1 MIDND
6 KAVHRT
12 AKRGAAIA
20 AAVALAGMAVT
31 AGSAIAQAEAPKY
44 GGTVEI
50 GSVYPTISALSWDLA
65 DWNWKQNYDTG
76 QVYEHLFAA
85 DLSKAKRNGGKYAF
99 QADAWLPED
108 AIRGELAESW
118 KWTDPLTLEVKLRK
132 GVKFPAKPGVME
144 ERELVAEDVV
154 FSYSRQEASA
164 KKIPTYFDHLSKVE
178 ARDKHTVLF
187 RFKEFNA
194 EWDYRFGW
202 GYYSGIMPKEV
213 ATAGAANWKNV
224 NGTGPFTLTQFVQGN
239 ASTYTKNPQYWD
251 SERIGNKDYKLPFVD
266 KVVLRTIKDEATR
279 NTMLRTGKLDIMEGL
294 RWTAVDELKRSAP
307 QLQWSR
313 WLSYTGQYLAL
324 RVDTKPFN
332 DIRVRRALNMAINKQ
347 EIVKQYYG
355 GNAELFA
362 YPQHPDYVG
371 YYEPLSAMP
380 DNVKGAVHLQPG
392 QGTQAAGRGRLS
404 EGLHLQGAGVRLQP
418 GPYGAAAAD
427 RRLSRTD
434 RRAHPDPADGVR
446 RLPVGDDDQDQC
458 ARLHDEQWPY
468 QPDHDDPQELRQ
480 RPGVERLAVERSEVR
495 QARRGSLRAARR
507 GQAAGGGARADARD
521 RRAGA
526 VYLAA
531 DAVRLYGL
539 VAMGQELRR
548 RAACRR
554 GAART
559 DLRAAVDR
567 SGDEEEDGLL
577 SPTALPRPPTS
588 ADARRHLS
596 PMPRCRRQTR
606 PTRSK
611 R

>member
-6 KAVHRT
+6 KAVRR
-12 AKRGAAIA
+12 AARRGAAIA
-20 AAVALAGMAVT
+20 AGVALAVGT
-31 AGSAIAQAEAPKY
+31 GSAIAQAEAPKY

-76 QVYEHLFAA
+76 QVYEQLFVA

-154 FSYSRQEASA
+154 FSYGRQEASA

-251 SERIGNKDYKLPFVD
+251 SERIGSKDYKLPFVD

-279 NTMLRTGKLDIMEGL
+279 NTMLRTGKIDIMEGL

-313 WLSYTGQYLAL
+313 WLSYTGQYLAM

-362 YPQHPDYVG
+362 YPQHPDYGG

-380 DNVKGAVHLQPG
+380 DNIKELFTYNPDKARKLLAEAGYPKGFTFKVQVCACSPDHMELLPLI
-392 QGTQAAGRGRLS
+392 AAYL
-404 EGLHLQGAGVRLQP
+404 EQVGVRLQIQP
-418 GPYGAAAAD
+418 MEYGAF
-427 RRLSRTD
+427 LSAMTTKTNAPGYLMNNGHTNPTTTIRKSFVTGQVWN
-434 RRAHPDPADGVR
+434 ASQWSDPKFDKKVEEAF
-446 RLPVGDDDQDQC
+446 
-458 ARLHDEQWPY
+458 
-468 QPDHDDPQELRQ
+468 ELRDV
-480 RPGVERLAVERSEVR
+480 GKR
-495 QARRGSLRAARR
+495 QEALRALTREIVA
-507 GQAAGGGARADARD
+507 QAPYIWLPTQYVYTAWWPWVKNYGGEL
-521 RRAGA
+521 RAGA
-526 VYLAA
+526 VRPGPIYA
-531 DAVRLYGL
+531 RLWIDQEMKKK
-539 VAMGQELRR
+539 MGF
-548 RAACRR
+548 
-554 GAART
+554 
-559 DLRAAVDR
+559 
-567 SGDEEEDGLL
+567 
-577 SPTALPRPPTS
+577 
-588 ADARRHLS
+588 
-596 PMPRCRRQTR
+596 
-606 PTRSK
+606 
-611 R
+611 

>member
-6 KAVHRT
+6 KAVRHA
-12 AKRGAAIA
+12 AKRGAALA
-20 AAVALAGMAVT
+20 AGVALAVA
-31 AGSAIAQAEAPKY
+31 AGSALAQAEAPKY

-76 QVYEHLFAA
+76 QVYEQLFVA

-154 FSYSRQEASA
+154 FSYGRQEGSA

-251 SERIGNKDYKLPFVD
+251 SERIGSKDYKLPFVD

-279 NTMLRTGKLDIMEGL
+279 NTMLRTGKIDIMEGL

-313 WLSYTGQYLAL
+313 WLSYTGQYLAM

-362 YPQHPDYVG
+362 YPQHPDYGG
-371 YYEPLSAMP
+371 YFEPLSAMP
-380 DNVKGAVHLQPG
+380 DNVKELFTYNPDKARKLLAEAGYPKGFTFKVQVCACSPDHMELLPLIGAYLEQV
-392 QGTQAAGRGRLS
+392 
-404 EGLHLQGAGVRLQP
+404 GVRIQIQP
-418 GPYGAAAAD
+418 MEYGAF
-427 RRLSRTD
+427 LSAMTTKTNAPGYLMNNGHTNPTTTIRKSFVSGQVWN
-434 RRAHPDPADGVR
+434 ASQWSDPKFDKKVEEAF
-446 RLPVGDDDQDQC
+446 
-458 ARLHDEQWPY
+458 
-468 QPDHDDPQELRQ
+468 ELRDV
-480 RPGVERLAVERSEVR
+480 GKR
-495 QARRGSLRAARR
+495 QEALRALTREIVA
-507 GQAAGGGARADARD
+507 QAPYIWLPTQYVYTAWWPWVKNYGGEL
-521 RRAGA
+521 RAGA
-526 VYLAA
+526 VRPGPIYA
-531 DAVRLYGL
+531 RLWIDQEMKKK
-539 VAMGQELRR
+539 MGF
-548 RAACRR
+548 
-554 GAART
+554 
-559 DLRAAVDR
+559 
-567 SGDEEEDGLL
+567 
-577 SPTALPRPPTS
+577 
-588 ADARRHLS
+588 
-596 PMPRCRRQTR
+596 
-606 PTRSK
+606 
-611 R
+611 

>member
-12 AKRGAAIA
+12 AKRAAAIA

-178 ARDKHTVLF
+178 ARDKHTVVF

-380 DNVKGAVHLQPG
+380 DNVKELFTYNPDKARKLLAEAGYPKGFTFKVQVCACSPDHMELLPLI
-392 QGTQAAGRGRLS
+392 AAYL
-404 EGLHLQGAGVRLQP
+404 EQVGVRIQIQP
-418 GPYGAAAAD
+418 MEYGAF
-427 RRLSRTD
+427 LSAMTTKTNAPGYMMNNGHTNPTTTIRKSFVSGQVWN
-434 RRAHPDPADGVR
+434 AS
-446 RLPVGDDDQDQC
+446 
-458 ARLHDEQWPY
+458 QWN
-468 QPDHDDPQELRQ
+468 DSKFDKRVEEAFELRDVGKRQ
-480 RPGVERLAVERSEVR
+480 EAVRALTREIVA
-495 QARRGSLRAARR
+495 QAPYIWLPTQYVYTAWWPWVKNY
-507 GQAAGGGARADARD
+507 GGEL
-521 RRAGA
+521 RAGA
-526 VYLAA
+526 VRPGPIYA
-531 DAVRLYGL
+531 RLWIDQEMKKK
-539 VAMGQELRR
+539 MGF
-548 RAACRR
+548 
-554 GAART
+554 
-559 DLRAAVDR
+559 
-567 SGDEEEDGLL
+567 
-577 SPTALPRPPTS
+577 
-588 ADARRHLS
+588 
-596 PMPRCRRQTR
+596 
-606 PTRSK
+606 
-611 R
+611 

>member
-12 AKRGAAIA
+12 AKRAAAIA

-76 QVYEHLFAA
+76 QIYEHLFAA

-178 ARDKHTVLF
+178 ARDKHTVVF

-380 DNVKGAVHLQPG
+380 DNVKELFTYNPDKARKLLAEAGYPKGFTFKVQVCACSPDHMELLPLI
-392 QGTQAAGRGRLS
+392 AAYL
-404 EGLHLQGAGVRLQP
+404 EQVGVRIQIQP
-418 GPYGAAAAD
+418 MEYGAF
-427 RRLSRTD
+427 LSAMTTKTNAPGYMMNNGHTNPTTTIRKSFVSGQVWN
-434 RRAHPDPADGVR
+434 ASQWNDPKFDKRVEEAF
-446 RLPVGDDDQDQC
+446 
-458 ARLHDEQWPY
+458 
-468 QPDHDDPQELRQ
+468 ELRDVGKRQ
-480 RPGVERLAVERSEVR
+480 EAVRALTREIVA
-495 QARRGSLRAARR
+495 QAPYIWLPTQYVYTAWWPWVKNY
-507 GQAAGGGARADARD
+507 GGEL
-521 RRAGA
+521 RAGA
-526 VYLAA
+526 VRPGPIYA
-531 DAVRLYGL
+531 RLWIDQEMKKK
-539 VAMGQELRR
+539 MGF
-548 RAACRR
+548 
-554 GAART
+554 
-559 DLRAAVDR
+559 
-567 SGDEEEDGLL
+567 
-577 SPTALPRPPTS
+577 
-588 ADARRHLS
+588 
-596 PMPRCRRQTR
+596 
-606 PTRSK
+606 
-611 R
+611 

>member
-1 MIDND
+1 MMDDD
-6 KAVHRT
+6 KAVRH
-12 AKRGAAIA
+12 AVKRGAAIA
-20 AAVALAGMAVT
+20 GAVALAVA
-31 AGSAIAQAEAPKY
+31 AGGAIAQAEAPKY
-44 GGTVEI
+44 GGTVEV

-279 NTMLRTGKLDIMEGL
+279 NTMLRTGKIDIMEGL

-332 DIRVRRALNMAINKQ
+332 DIRVRRALNMAVNKQ

-362 YPQHPDYVG
+362 YPQHPDYGG

-380 DNVKGAVHLQPG
+380 DNIKELFTYNPDKARKLLAEAGYPKGFTFKVQVCACSPDHMELLPLI
-392 QGTQAAGRGRLS
+392 AAYL
-404 EGLHLQGAGVRLQP
+404 EQVGVRIQIQP
-418 GPYGAAAAD
+418 MEYGAF
-427 RRLSRTD
+427 LSAMTTKTNAPGYMMNNGHTNPTTTIRKSFVSGQVWN
-434 RRAHPDPADGVR
+434 ASQWSDPKFDKRVEEAF
-446 RLPVGDDDQDQC
+446 
-458 ARLHDEQWPY
+458 
-468 QPDHDDPQELRQ
+468 ELRDV
-480 RPGVERLAVERSEVR
+480 GKR
-495 QARRGSLRAARR
+495 QEALRALTREIVA
-507 GQAAGGGARADARD
+507 QAPYIWLPTQYVYTAWWPWVKNYGGEL
-521 RRAGA
+521 RAGA
-526 VYLAA
+526 VRPGPIYA
-531 DAVRLYGL
+531 RLWIDQEMKKK
-539 VAMGQELRR
+539 MGF
-548 RAACRR
+548 
-554 GAART
+554 
-559 DLRAAVDR
+559 
-567 SGDEEEDGLL
+567 
-577 SPTALPRPPTS
+577 
-588 ADARRHLS
+588 
-596 PMPRCRRQTR
+596 
-606 PTRSK
+606 
-611 R
+611 

>member
-6 KAVHRT
+6 KAVRRP

-20 AAVALAGMAVT
+20 AAVALALA
-31 AGSAIAQAEAPKY
+31 AGSALAQAEAPKY

-76 QVYEHLFAA
+76 QVYEQLFVA
-85 DLSKAKRNGGKYAF
+85 DLSKARRNGGKYAF

-154 FSYSRQEASA
+154 FSYSRQEDSA

-279 NTMLRTGKLDIMEGL
+279 NTMLRTGKIDIMEGL

-332 DIRVRRALNMAINKQ
+332 DIRVRRALNMAVNKQ

-362 YPQHPDYVG
+362 YPQHPDYGG

-380 DNVKGAVHLQPG
+380 DNVKELFTYNPDKARKLLAEAGYPKGFTFKVQVCACSPDHMELLPLI
-392 QGTQAAGRGRLS
+392 AAYL
-404 EGLHLQGAGVRLQP
+404 EQVGVRIQIQP
-418 GPYGAAAAD
+418 MEYGAF
-427 RRLSRTD
+427 LSAMTTKTNAPGYMMNNGHTNPTTTIRKSFVSGQVWN
-434 RRAHPDPADGVR
+434 ASQWNDPKFDKRVEEAF
-446 RLPVGDDDQDQC
+446 
-458 ARLHDEQWPY
+458 
-468 QPDHDDPQELRQ
+468 ELRDV
-480 RPGVERLAVERSEVR
+480 GKR
-495 QARRGSLRAARR
+495 QEALRALTREIVA
-507 GQAAGGGARADARD
+507 QAPYIWLPTQYVYTAWWPWVKNYGGEL
-521 RRAGA
+521 RAGA
-526 VYLAA
+526 VRPGPIYA
-531 DAVRLYGL
+531 RLWIDQEMKKK
-539 VAMGQELRR
+539 MGF
-548 RAACRR
+548 
-554 GAART
+554 
-559 DLRAAVDR
+559 
-567 SGDEEEDGLL
+567 
-577 SPTALPRPPTS
+577 
-588 ADARRHLS
+588 
-596 PMPRCRRQTR
+596 
-606 PTRSK
+606 
-611 R
+611 